1 MYVNVHVTVHDFEK
15 LMDVFRSALVKE
27 YHKETGILFE
37 NNVLK
42 MKLYFEKTPP
52 QETIYNFCECGNV
65 TYLEYNY
72 SCNEDHGNSKQ
83 EDSNKEEIKS
93 EPMSDEKRES
103 PIEGSDKGKSNDSPP
118 NTPATSQSKKYTA
131 KEKALNIP
139 ELEEIARTANSKS
152 DFLTGIISF
161 LEIPSDLQA
170 AFLQIIEVYPELEK
184 ITWENILAAL
194 EKKEVS
200 FNSYNRRVIC
210 DCVTKKL
217 NLRFINVIASINRIL
232 SEHKGNSPAGVENT
246 SNIEKEGEKKNSEE
260 PVSGDEKQD
269 AKMGEETPE
278 KPVADGEKQ
287 DAEREGE
294 TPAEPASDDEKQD
307 ENEERKALFKCMPK
321 FVESDHSLHV
331 NAIEHM
337 LEDLKSEN
345 SEEPLK
351 TKVEKAT
358 IILASKCMPTALD
371 EQKLIELV
379 NFTSNAMETIDNES
393 YTYLK
398 PETVIDDKLAQNI
411 LRMQIL
417 TWTTIA
423 NSLAKY
429 YDPNFAGR
437 LTAAEFLSDLKEF
450 LQ

>member
-42 MKLYFEKTPP
+42 MKLSFEKTPP

-72 SCNEDHGNSKQ
+72 PCNEDHGNSKQ

-93 EPMSDEKRES
+93 EPMSDEKGKS
-103 PIEGSDKGKSNDSPP
+103 PIEESDKSKSNGSPP
-118 NTPATSQSKKYTA
+118 KTPRRSQGKKYTA

-139 ELEEIARTANSKS
+139 ELEEIAQTANSKS
-152 DFLTGIISF
+152 DFLNGIISF

-170 AFLQIIEVYPELEK
+170 AFLQIIEIYPELEK

-194 EKKEVS
+194 EKKEVA
-200 FNSYNRRVIC
+200 FNSYNRRIIC

-246 SNIEKEGEKKNSEE
+246 SNVEKEGEKKNSEE
-260 PVSGDEKQD
+260 PVSG
-269 AKMGEETPE
+269 
-278 KPVADGEKQ
+278 
-287 DAEREGE
+287 
-294 TPAEPASDDEKQD
+294 DEKQD

-331 NAIEHM
+331 NTIEHM

-371 EQKLIELV
+371 DQKLIELV
-379 NFTSNAMETIDNES
+379 GFTSNAMETIDNES

-398 PETVIDDKLAQNI
+398 PESVVDDKMAQNL

-417 TWTTIA
+417 SWTTIA
-423 NSLAKY
+423 NNLAKY
-429 YDPNFAGR
+429 YDPNFSGR

>member
-72 SCNEDHGNSKQ
+72 PCNEDHGNSKQ

-93 EPMSDEKRES
+93 EPMSDEKGES
-103 PIEGSDKGKSNDSPP
+103 PIEESDKSKSNDYPP
-118 NTPATSQSKKYTA
+118 KTPRTSQGKKYTA

-139 ELEEIARTANSKS
+139 ELEEIAQTANSKS
-152 DFLTGIISF
+152 DFLNGIISF

-170 AFLQIIEVYPELEK
+170 AFLQIIEIYPELEK

-194 EKKEVS
+194 EKKEVA
-200 FNSYNRRVIC
+200 FNSYNRRIIC

-232 SEHKGNSPAGVENT
+232 SEHKGNSPTGVENT
-246 SNIEKEGEKKNSEE
+246 SNVEKEGEKKNSEE
-260 PVSGDEKQD
+260 PVSG
-269 AKMGEETPE
+269 
-278 KPVADGEKQ
+278 
-287 DAEREGE
+287 
-294 TPAEPASDDEKQD
+294 DEKQD

-371 EQKLIELV
+371 DQKLIELV
-379 NFTSNAMETIDNES
+379 EFTSNAMETIDNES

-398 PETVIDDKLAQNI
+398 PESVVDDKMAQNL

-417 TWTTIA
+417 SWTTIA
-423 NSLAKY
+423 NNLAKY
-429 YDPNFAGR
+429 YDPNFSGR